1 MSSRILD
8 HLFIVNVF
16 PSQNECKAQVWAFLL
31 WKCSS
36 VRDGSTVN
44 TDNSWKL
51 YQQWCRMAEAQRT
64 AWITAGSNVQALS
77 KFAHAKV
84 VSYCFLYNSSI
95 FNTESR
101 HIVQNI
107 LSMHSIQMELKTEDQ
122 LVPVQAPVQ
131 QEVKKRGRPRKLA
144 KTVCSYCSLITLC
157 SVHFTFPNTHC

>member
-1 MSSRILD
+1 MTNNIFLNKV
-8 HLFIVNVF
+8 LFLL
-16 PSQNECKAQVWAFLL
+16 QNESKAQVWAFLL

-84 VSYCFLYNSSI
+84 VSIISI
-95 FNTESR
+95 KVGHSKVVREKVGPLNIRNT
-101 HIVQNI
+101 IV
-107 LSMHSIQMELKTEDQ
+107 
-122 LVPVQAPVQ
+122 
-131 QEVKKRGRPRKLA
+131 
-144 KTVCSYCSLITLC
+144 
-157 SVHFTFPNTHC
+157 